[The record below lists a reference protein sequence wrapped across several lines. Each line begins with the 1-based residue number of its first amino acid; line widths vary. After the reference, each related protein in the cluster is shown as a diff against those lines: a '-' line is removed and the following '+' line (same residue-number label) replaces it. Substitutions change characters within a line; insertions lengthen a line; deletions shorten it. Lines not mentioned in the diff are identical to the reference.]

1 MTSDAKVGLLLGLV
15 FIVIIAF
22 LINGLPSLMA
32 DGGGEDA
39 FDTLV
44 EGSNKNLALG
54 SRADEAVQAI
64 QDSLFPPQEPRQVD
78 LVSIRE
84 SDKRF
89 GDGDDGQDE
98 ILEHFEVVKRK
109 RPPRPKERI
118 YTVRDGD
125 NLGAIAKAVYGA
137 EEGNRRVIV
146 QNLFEANKGILKSP
160 DDLFV
165 GQKLKVPSLS
175 ATINVTG
182 VSLNNP
188 DESMF
193 EKLGDAIKNVFNKP
207 KPPEYVVKDGDSL
220 WAIATKVLGDGNRY
234 HEIKSLNKEIY
245 DEEELYV
252 GMRLRLPKR

>member
-39 FDTLV
+39 FETLV
-44 EGSNKNLALG
+44 AGSNENLALG
-54 SRADEAVQAI
+54 SRADDAVQAI
-64 QDSLFPPQEPRQVD
+64 QNSLFPPQEPRQVP
-78 LVSIRE
+78 LESLKE

-89 GDGDDGQDE
+89 GNGGQDE
-98 ILEHFEVVKRK
+98 ILEHFKVVKVQK
-109 RPPRPKERI
+109 PPRPKERI

-125 NLGAIAKAVYGA
+125 SLGAIAKAVYGS
-137 EEGNRRVIV
+137 EEGNRRAIV

-160 DDLFV
+160 DDLLV

-175 ATINVTG
+175 ALSAVPNAGGGAVGSDDG
-182 VSLNNP
+182 VLG
-188 DESMF
+188 
-193 EKLGDAIKNVFNKP
+193 KLGDAIKNVFNKP
-207 KPPEYVVKDGDSL
+207 KPPEYVIKDGDSL
-220 WAIATKVLGDGNRY
+220 WAIATKMLGDGNRY